1 MGCRTGGPEE
11 EGDPMRRGRW
21 SVVVACLGAALLVG
35 SIAFRTFAAPA
46 LVRFPLDVDETAH
59 YTGTAVTYVN
69 PATLLPLAQ
78 PQRAPVQI
86 SRHVKVV
93 SGTFSKAVI
102 DETVTITTGGT
113 TNVETYQ
120 YVIDRRS
127 MQMVSDPRQYAFGD
141 PKATMHA
148 VGAYRVNFA
157 MGTSAKGSYLAY
169 IPEEDAVSRMHL
181 VEGAHRHSDAPVAV
195 IDFSSTRNGP
205 VAPYYLAHLKA
216 MGLPMQ
222 VSAAQL
228 APVLLADGID
238 VNRALADVGPRLQPA
253 ESALVSATLA
263 KSVPLRYFFLSAGLV
278 SIEPKTGALID
289 VHTQQQGVA
298 VQPDLSGTSALQP
311 LLDKYSSIPS
321 VKALSAGLAKL
332 AKRAPQVA
340 QSYTYTQT
348 VPSSLAVTKVA
359 QDNARMANLVEVRV
373 PSAMAVAGLFL
384 LVLGL
389 IGRQRARRRRARAG
403 PLDGPSPATTL
414 DPDVAPEVLAPHPVG
429 V

>member
-1 MGCRTGGPEE
+1 
-11 EGDPMRRGRW
+11 MRRGRW
-21 SVVVACLGAALLVG
+21 SIAAVCVGAFLLTGAV
-35 SIAFRTFAAPA
+35 AFRSFATPA
-46 LVRFPLDVDETAH
+46 LVRFPLDVDETAQ
-59 YTGTAVTYVN
+59 YTGTALTYVN
-69 PATLLPLAQ
+69 SATLLPLAQ
-78 PQRAPVQI
+78 PKREPVRI

-141 PKATMHA
+141 PKAIMHA
-148 VGAYRVNFA
+148 AGAYRVNFA
-157 MGTSAKGSYLAY
+157 MGTNAKGSYLAY
-169 IPEEDAVSRMHL
+169 IPEADVVSRMRL
-181 VEGAHRHSDAPVAV
+181 VEGSHHHSDAPVAI
-195 IDFSSTRNGP
+195 IDFSSKRDAP

-216 MGLPMQ
+216 MGLPME

-238 VNRALADVGPRLQPA
+238 VNQALADVGPRLQPA
-253 ESALVSATLA
+253 ESALVTATLA
-263 KSVPLRYFFLSAGLV
+263 KSVPLRYFFLSDGLV

-298 VQPDLSGTSALQP
+298 VQPDLSGASVLQP
-311 LLDKYSSIPS
+311 LLDRYASIPS
-321 VKALSAGLAKL
+321 VKALSDGLAAL
-332 AKRAPQVA
+332 AKRPPQVA

-348 VPSSLAVTKVA
+348 VASSLAVTKVA
-359 QDNARMANLVEVRV
+359 QDQARMANLVEVRV
-373 PSAMAVAGLFL
+373 PWTMAAVG
-384 LVLGL
+384 LVLFALGL
-389 IGRQRARRRRARAG
+389 VGWRRARRKRTRAAA
-403 PLDGPSPATTL
+403 PDGPSPAITVE
-414 DPDVAPEVLAPHPVG
+414 PEAAPEVPLRTYEG